1 MKAISNKKSIIDDT
15 EIIELRI
22 LELLESDARWWT
34 TEEIASL
41 LGLSK
46 ATIQKYLNNLK
57 NRIAAF
63 SNDEVNIETST
74 SKGILFQRQLSFN
87 VHILY
92 TQILKELLIYSIF
105 NSFLYDEH
113 ISIVKVSTEN
123 YVSLASVRR
132 KYQTI
137 NASFNGLDL
146 SIKKDTFS
154 GDEKQVRWF
163 FSEFYWQIFKGTEWP
178 FRLIPKEFMEDVFE
192 KIQNFFQ
199 IELIPE
205 VKEEMLYWITVN
217 SLRHIKGYAVPEDPE
232 IKKYVLNNPLFS
244 PFIEVLKQIF
254 PNEAKN
260 NNPDG
265 PGEMQYLFI
274 LLSAL
279 PALEKNENYSHLI
292 YEAHKKGQT
301 IMYKMTQEWI
311 HIYEKIFGPIETE
324 EEYYQIENKLL
335 RIHSFCY
342 LYKMGDGILSREN
355 YVNEIIKYHP
365 NFFERISQIYD
376 NLSGKYTQIAEN
388 KIYIIENYILL
399 AMEHSSVSQFE
410 KSVRLS
416 LNLSKGVV
424 YEAVV
429 QDELLSYFYGKYK
442 LTFVKNS
449 ELKDVL
455 ITDLPDMIENIDCTI
470 VSTQLK
476 LTVRDFHNIEE
487 AILGYI

>member
-1 MKAISNKKSIIDDT
+1 MKALSNKKPIIDDT

-34 TEEIASL
+34 TEEIASHL
-41 LGLSK
+41 RLSK

-57 NRIAAF
+57 NRIATF
-63 SNDEVNIETST
+63 SNNEVNIETST

-105 NSFLYDEH
+105 NSFLYAEH
-113 ISIVKVSTEN
+113 ISIVKFSTEN

-132 KYQTI
+132 KYQSL

-163 FSEFYWQIFKGTEWP
+163 FSEFYWQVFKGTEWP

-192 KIQNFFQ
+192 KILNFFQ
-199 IELIPE
+199 VELIPE
-205 VKEEMLYWITVN
+205 VKEEMLYWVTIN
-217 SLRHIKGYAVPEDPE
+217 SLRHIKGYVVREDPE
-232 IKKYVLNNPLFS
+232 IQKYVLHNPLFS
-244 PFIEVLKQIF
+244 PFIEILKQIF

-260 NNPDG
+260 NNPSA

-279 PALEKNENYSHLI
+279 PALEKNESYSQLI
-292 YEAHKKGQT
+292 HAAHKKGQT
-301 IMYKMTQEWI
+301 IMYKMTQEWLQ
-311 HIYEKIFGPIETE
+311 IYEKKFGPIENE
-324 EEYYQIENKLL
+324 EESYKIENKLL

-342 LYKMGDGILSREN
+342 LYKMGDGILLREN
-355 YVNEIIKYHP
+355 YVNEVIKYHP
-365 NFFERISQIYD
+365 HFFERISQIYD
-376 NLSGKYTQIAEN
+376 NLSEKYTQIAEN
-388 KIYIIENYILL
+388 KIYVIENYILL
-399 AMEHSSVSQFE
+399 AMEHSSISQFE

-416 LNLSKGVV
+416 LNLSKGMV

-429 QDELLSYFYGKYK
+429 QDKLLSYFYGKYK

-449 ELKDVL
+449 EPKDVL
-455 ITDLPDMIENIDCTI
+455 ITDLPNMIENIDCTI
-470 VSTQLK
+470 VSAQLK
-476 LTVRDFHNIEE
+476 LTARDFHNIEE